1 MIIFSPAHINFYLKL
16 EAAQNPIYRIVNMRK
31 SLGWN
36 TKLPV
41 YGSGAML
48 AMKIYQDREDT
59 EFNKTKDDDGQHFYC
74 VCWSDVKQNILYSP
88 YDLKIIKSSE
98 INKYDIHFVITATS
112 VTRVNQQKNFYSPRN
127 FYIFF

>member
-1 MIIFSPAHINFYLKL
+1 
-16 EAAQNPIYRIVNMRK
+16 MRK

-98 INKYDIHFVITATS
+98 INKYDIHFVITATAI
-112 VTRVNQQKNFYSPRN
+112 TRVNKQQQKLTAQEILP
-127 FYIFF
+127 FFFDSKI